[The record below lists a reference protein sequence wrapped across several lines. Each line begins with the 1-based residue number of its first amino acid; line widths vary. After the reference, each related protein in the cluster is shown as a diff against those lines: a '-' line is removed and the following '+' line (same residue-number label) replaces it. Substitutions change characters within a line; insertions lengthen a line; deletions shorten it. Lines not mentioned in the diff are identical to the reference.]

1 MAARATSMP
10 PTNARAAA
18 ATATATTT
26 AAAIAAA
33 SIATNAG
40 TGTAATSTTGTPSA
54 ASNAATAATSSV
66 AAARALDLPTL
77 QTESPHTLAARV
89 DSVLPKALTIC
100 QTLTRLSRI
109 HGVNLRKGQKKIAWS
124 RIGNMEAILDYTW
137 G

>member
-18 ATATATTT
+18 AT

-54 ASNAATAATSSV
+54 ASNAATSGV

-77 QTESPHTLAARV
+77 QTESPHTLAARAE
-89 DSVLPKALTIC
+89 SVPPKASAIW
-100 QTLTRLSRI
+100 QTLTSSPGRR
-109 HGVNLRKGQKKIAWS
+109 
-124 RIGNMEAILDYTW
+124 TP
-137 G
+137 